1 MRAWA
6 WWLVIGG
13 AVTIAVLGCA
23 VYQSSLPYHH
33 YRSLGLFETAT
44 FTAIVTIVQAHRSR

>member
-1 MRAWA
+1 
-6 WWLVIGG
+6 VIGG